1 MCDYHYSVLSEV
13 HWRREGIILDE
24 VKPKVETFN
33 NQRSKKNRNN
43 EWLAPEL
50 NLEKAKFDYEGG
62 MKTEYFNIRV
72 NLLAEYMANLMKH
85 NGPQ

>member
-1 MCDYHYSVLSEV
+1 MIITTVCLVKYTDEE
-13 HWRREGIILDE
+13 RELFWT
-24 VKPKVETFN
+24 KWNLETFN

-43 EWLAPEL
+43 EWLAPES